1 MRQTRMPEASPLRPA
16 MVIAG
21 GVAGLAVVRA
31 LGSAGVPVIVLYHD
45 VHDVGRASRHAAASI
60 RVPHPEHAEKEFVDN
75 LLAIGPRHAGALLL
89 PTSDEAVKTLGRHK
103 RALERHYAVG
113 CVDWE
118 VSERFIDK
126 RHTYELAERLGVP
139 APRTVVPGSVDDL
152 EAARDML
159 QFPCLVK
166 PRESHRYVE
175 VFGRKMVKVHNY
187 GEMLEAFREAD
198 DSHLEVLIQEFIPGG
213 DAAGVNYNA
222 YCQDGRPLAACTAQK
237 LRLSPPEMGRP
248 RVLISRHV
256 PEIAEPATAL
266 LGEMGVEGFSCTE
279 FKWDRRDAT
288 YKLMEING
296 RPNHST
302 ALSVRCGMN
311 FPAMT
316 YRHLIEGELPS
327 DSRYETGVYWIDEVA
342 DVARSVSSRRTER
355 YPLRDYL
362 RPYVRPRV
370 LATFDRRDPA
380 PLAARCIGIGVR
392 ALERVKPG
400 RRSR

>member
-1 MRQTRMPEASPLRPA
+1 
-16 MVIAG
+16 MVMAG

-31 LGSAGVPVIVLYHD
+31 LESVGVPVIVLYHD
-45 VHDVGRASRHAAASI
+45 VHDVGRASRYATASI
-60 RVPHPEHAEKEFVDN
+60 RVPHPEHAETEFVDQM
-75 LLAIGPRHAGALLL
+75 LAVGPVHTGALLL

-103 RALERHYAVG
+103 RALERHYVVG
-113 CVDWE
+113 CVNWE

-139 APRTVVPGSVDDL
+139 APRTVVPGSVDGL
-152 EAARDML
+152 EAARDVL

-175 VFGRKMVKVHNY
+175 VFGRKMVKVDSHA
-187 GEMLEAFREAD
+187 EMIEAVREAD
-198 DSHLEVLIQEFIPGG
+198 EAGLDVLIQEFIPGG
-213 DAAGVNYNA
+213 DDAGVNYNA
-222 YCQDGRPLAACTAQK
+222 YFQDGRPLAACTAQK

-256 PEIAEPATAL
+256 PDVAELATAL
-266 LGEMGVEGFSCTE
+266 ISEMGVEGFSCTE

-288 YKLMEING
+288 YELMEING

-302 ALSVRCGMN
+302 ALSVRCGVN
-311 FPAMT
+311 FPAII
-316 YRHLIEGELPS
+316 YRHLIQGELPTES
-327 DSRYETGVYWIDEVA
+327 SYETGVYWIDEVA
-342 DVARSVSSRRTER
+342 DVARSFSSRRTER
-355 YPLRDYL
+355 YPWRDYL

-380 PLAARCIGIGVR
+380 PLVARCVGIGAR
-392 ALERVKPG
+392 ALKRLDPG
-400 RRSR
+400 RDRGHARPAGNLADE